1 MTPIQSRTN
10 VVLALILRDMRTRFG
25 RSHLGYLVA
34 IAWPFSHLL
43 TLISIMAFV
52 NRLAPIGGDP
62 AVFVSTGVL
71 PYILCLYPAR
81 MMGLALESSR
91 ALFLFPI
98 ITPFDVIVSRAIIEF
113 MTAFIVV
120 ILLFTVAGAIGVDMT
135 PIDASTLASGL
146 LATIYLSLAMGF
158 LNVVMVSIFRMW
170 HITFIIIM
178 IVMYMSA
185 GVFVVPSAVSS
196 EFREF
201 MWFNPLFHCVE
212 WIRSAYYEGYG
223 DELLSESYVMWV
235 ATACLLVGLLG
246 ERFLRGKLLS
256 G

>member
-1 MTPIQSRTN
+1 MTPIQARTN
-10 VVLALILRDMRTRFG
+10 VVLALVLRDMRTRFG
-25 RSHLGYLVA
+25 RSHLGYLIA
-34 IAWPFSHLL
+34 IAWPFSHLV

-81 MMGLALESSR
+81 MMGLALETNRS
-91 ALFLFPI
+91 LFLFPI
-98 ITPFDVIVSRAIIEF
+98 IKPFDIILSRAIIEF

-120 ILLFTVAGAIGVDMT
+120 ILLFVAAASIGVDIT
-135 PIDASTLASGL
+135 PIDNSTLAAGL
-146 LATIYLSLAMGF
+146 LATIYFSISMGVI
-158 LNVVMVSIFRMW
+158 NVVMVSLFKMW

-185 GVFVVPSAVSS
+185 GVFIVPSAISS
-196 EFREF
+196 EVREI

-223 DELLSESYVMWV
+223 DDLLSRSYVMWT
-235 ATACLLVGLLG
+235 ATGCLLMGLLG
-246 ERFLRGKLLS
+246 ERFLRGKLLT